1 MFKSI
6 RTVATLVVLI
16 LLACATM
23 AVAQAPAAPA
33 ASPAPPASP
42 AVPMQWV
49 GNLINMQGGGRTF
62 LTIHADA
69 FSPPE
74 VVQGLLD
81 LLRDKG
87 QDAVVDAM
95 NAMPPIGY
103 MKTTNTVAYYFPVI
117 RYIPTAT
124 GYRIVAVCARQITA
138 MGMATKPIVTTEYPV
153 GAIILNVNK
162 DGKSEGQ
169 VLPAIKVEFDKEGK
183 FDPKSYGTEPLRILN
198 IKEEK
203 VK

>member
-1 MFKSI
+1 MLKSI
-6 RTVATLVVLI
+6 RTVAALAVLI
-16 LLACATM
+16 LLACAAM
-23 AVAQAPAAPA
+23 AAAQAPV
-33 ASPAPPASP
+33 APPAPP

-62 LTIHADA
+62 LTVHADA

-74 VVQGLLD
+74 VAQALLD
-81 LLRDKG
+81 ILRDKG
-87 QDAVVDAM
+87 QDAAVAQL

-103 MKTTNTVAYYFPVI
+103 MKTTNTLAYYFPVI
-117 RYIPTAT
+117 RYILTDT

>member
-1 MFKSI
+1 ME
-6 RTVATLVVLI
+6 
-16 LLACATM
+16 
-23 AVAQAPAAPA
+23 
-33 ASPAPPASP
+33 
-42 AVPMQWV
+42 
-49 GNLINMQGGGRTF
+49 GGGRTF
-62 LTIHADA
+62 LTVHADA

-81 LLRDKG
+81 MLRDKG
-87 QDAVVDAM
+87 QDAVVAAM
-95 NAMPPIGY
+95 NAMPAIGY
-103 MKTTNTVAYYFPVI
+103 IKSTNTVAYYLPVI

-138 MGMATKPIVTTEYPV
+138 VGMATKPIVTTEYPV

-162 DGKSEGQ
+162 EGKSDGQ

-198 IKEEK
+198 IKEER

>member
-1 MFKSI
+1 MSKSI
-6 RTVATLVVLI
+6 RTGATLAGGI
-16 LLACATM
+16 LVACAAM
-23 AVAQAPAAPA
+23 AAAQAPV
-33 ASPAPPASP
+33 APPAPP

-49 GNLINMQGGGRTF
+49 GNMINMEGGGRTF
-62 LTIHADA
+62 LTVHADS
-69 FSPPE
+69 FSSPE
-74 VVQGLLD
+74 VVQALLEM
-81 LLRDKG
+81 LRDKG
-87 QDAVVDAM
+87 QDAVVAQL

-162 DGKSEGQ
+162 NGKNEGQ
-169 VLPAIKVEFDKEGK
+169 ALPAIKVEFDKEGK

>member
-1 MFKSI
+1 MLKSI

-23 AVAQAPAAPA
+23 AVAQAPV
-33 ASPAPPASP
+33 APPAPP

-49 GNLINMQGGGRTF
+49 GNLINMQGGGTTYITVR
-62 LTIHADA
+62 ADA

-74 VVQGLLD
+74 VVQGLMD
-81 LLRDKG
+81 MLREKG

-95 NAMPPIGY
+95 NAMPAIGY
-103 MKTTNTVAYYFPVI
+103 MKATNTVAVYIAVI

-124 GYRIVAVCARQITA
+124 GYRIVAVSPRQITA
-138 MGMATKPIVTTEYPV
+138 LGMAKKPIVTTQYPI
-153 GAIILNVNK
+153 GAIILDMDTK
-162 DGKSEGQ
+162 GKGKGQ
-169 VLPAIKVEFDKEGK
+169 ILPAVKVEFNKEGK
-183 FDPKSYGTEPLRILN
+183 FDPQSYGTDPLKLLN
-198 IKEEK
+198 VKEEK